1 MSKANAI
8 AVGLTVVAVLIAL
21 WLVKMMDKNKAD
33 KTFS

>member
-21 WLVKMMDKNKAD
+21 WLAKTLDKNKAD
-33 KTFS
+33 KNFS